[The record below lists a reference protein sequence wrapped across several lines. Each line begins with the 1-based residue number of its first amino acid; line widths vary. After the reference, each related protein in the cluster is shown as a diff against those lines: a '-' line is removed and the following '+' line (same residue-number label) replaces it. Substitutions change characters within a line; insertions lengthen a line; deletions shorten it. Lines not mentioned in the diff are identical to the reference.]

1 MSDYEKMSKGRMISF
16 NTSSCA
22 PGSEALAKS
31 VIVAIQEAE
40 SRKRARRG
48 CDQATFEQA
57 NATAITQEAATARAA
72 EQANAKAISNEA
84 TTARANE
91 VAINAALTSEANRAM
106 NAEMANRALISTN
119 ASDIAANQGHL
130 RRLDADVDMLRSG
143 VAMSMALAGMP
154 TTDGDGTGFALG
166 VGNFDGESAV
176 AMGFTHK
183 SRRAAYKLGLT
194 HAGGETGVSAGASWK
209 ISK

>member
-1 MSDYEKMSKGRMISF
+1 
-16 NTSSCA
+16 
-22 PGSEALAKS
+22 
-31 VIVAIQEAE
+31 
-40 SRKRARRG
+40 
-48 CDQATFEQA
+48 
-57 NATAITQEAATARAA
+57 
-72 EQANAKAISNEA
+72 
-84 TTARANE
+84 
-91 VAINAALTSEANRAM
+91 M
-106 NAEMANRALISTN
+106 NAEMANRSLINTN

-130 RRLDADVDMLRSG
+130 RQLDADVDMLRSG

-154 TTDGDGTGFALG
+154 TTDGDGTGFAIG